1 MVQFIIFVAF
11 LPLPRLFIS
20 FKPIM
25 KKSVFRLLA
34 GIFGAITRL
43 RNTWYDQGI
52 LSSTYFTKPVTLVIG
67 NLAVGGTGKSPFVH
81 YLVSHW
87 KFSGNYGILSRG
99 YGRKTTGFRWVDA
112 DSTASQVGDEPLAYK
127 RQFTDLPIAVCENRV
142 RGVEQMNNLDAI
154 ILDDAFQH
162 RALKADVSLICTTFA
177 KPFYADQ
184 LMPLG
189 SLRESVDGLTRA
201 QAIIVNRCPNELSE
215 AQKEPFLRFNLP
227 VFFTRVVYGVPVG
240 NSAQNISK
248 WHIFAGIAD
257 PLPFFKEANNLG
269 EILEQQTY
277 ADHYAFQETDYRYWE
292 HVAANLDKSSAILT
306 THKDYVRMDEHL
318 HHYPALNSRLFY
330 LPMQMEFIDQEAE
343 FWAWLTS
350 QVPLNLKN

>member
-1 MVQFIIFVAF
+1 MLQFIIFVAF
-11 LPLPRLFIS
+11 LPLLRLFIS
-20 FKPIM
+20 FRPIM
-25 KKSVFRLLA
+25 KKWVFRLLA

-43 RNTWYDQGI
+43 RNTWYDQGV
-52 LSSTYFTKPVTLVIG
+52 LSSTHFTKPFTLVVG
-67 NLAVGGTGKSPFVH
+67 NLAVGGTGKSPFVN
-81 YLVSHW
+81 YLISHW
-87 KFSGNYGILSRG
+87 KFSGTFGILSRG
-99 YGRKTTGFRWVDA
+99 YGRKTSGFRWVTA
-112 DSTASQVGDEPLAYK
+112 DSTASTVGDEPLAYK

-142 RGVEQMNNLDAI
+142 KGIEQMNDLDAI

-162 RALKADVSLICTTFA
+162 RALKADLSIVCTTFA

-189 SLRESVDGLTRA
+189 SLRESIDGLTRA

-248 WHIFAGIAD
+248 WHLFAGIAD
-257 PLPFFKEANNLG
+257 PLPFFNEANNLG
-269 EILEQQTY
+269 EILEKQTY
-277 ADHYAFQETDYRYWE
+277 ADHYAFQETDYQYWE
-292 HVAANLDKSSAILT
+292 HVAANLDKSAAILT
-306 THKDYVRMDEHL
+306 THKDYVRMEEHL

-330 LPMQMEFIDQEAE
+330 LPMRMEFIDQETE

-350 QVPLNLKN
+350 QVPLNLKK